1 MHDEPNIK
9 ANEKSGARPKQKP
22 SLHDTV
28 LGQFNLAADLCE
40 LDPDIRR
47 ILSATNN
54 ELVVHFPVRMDS
66 GRIEVF
72 SGYRVQ
78 HNNAL
83 GPYKGGLRFH
93 PSVHIEEV
101 RALAMWMT
109 WKAAIA
115 RIPYGGAKGGIT
127 LDPAN
132 YSETELEH
140 ITRRFT
146 YSLGNNIGPDYD
158 IPAPDVNTNA
168 QIMAWILDT
177 YLATKPPDERQRC
190 IHVVTGKPVEA
201 GGSEG
206 RDRATGEGVYY
217 VVQKWAEQQGKRL

>member
-1 MHDEPNIK
+1 MRKRPSPTGRGGATRALEEGGLDDETRTK
-9 ANEKSGARPKQKP
+9 SAEESGARQKQKP

-72 SGYRVQ
+72 SGYPVQ
-78 HNNAL
+78 HNNAR
-83 GPYKGGLRFH
+83 GPYKGG
-93 PSVHIEEV
+93 
-101 RALAMWMT
+101 T
-109 WKAAIA
+109 
-115 RIPYGGAKGGIT
+115 T
-127 LDPAN
+127 LDRAD

-146 YSLGNNIGPDYD
+146 YSLGNNIAPDSD

-177 YLATKPPDERQRC
+177 HLTTKPPDERQRC

-206 RDRATGEGVYY
+206 CDRVTGEGVY
-217 VVQKWAEQQGKRL
+217 